1 MHFIINLTML
11 DICSMVINNIFMIIT
26 HHREKIIN
34 SIIYFAKN
42 TKYCGK
48 TKLLKL
54 LYFLDF
60 FHFKQTGKSVTG
72 LEYFAWNMGPV
83 PKVLFEELSGNIKPD
98 MKNAIEDL
106 PVEGFQQIKP
116 KKKFEDKY
124 FSKKE
129 IKLLKDIS
137 FIFQDAKAD
146 DMVESTHLKNE
157 PWDRTLKEKGEFQK
171 IDYMLSIDS
180 ELVSLSYNEAR
191 DRMEE
196 ISEVHKLF
204 GAD

>member
-1 MHFIINLTML
+1 MVL
-11 DICSMVINNIFMIIT
+11 DFWSMVADITYMIIT
-26 HHREKIIN
+26 HHRKKLIN
-34 SIIYFAKN
+34 AIIYFAKN

-72 LEYFAWNMGPV
+72 LDYFAWEMGPV
-83 PKVLFEELSGNIKPD
+83 PKVLFEELSGNMKPD
-98 MKNAIEDL
+98 MKDAINEL
-106 PVEGFQQIKP
+106 PTEGFQQIRP
-116 KKKFEDKY
+116 KKKFDDVY
-124 FSKKE
+124 FSKREK
-129 IKLLKDIS
+129 KLLEDIS
-137 FIFQDAKAD
+137 FIFRDAKAE
-146 DMVESTHLKNE
+146 DMVESTHLKNK

-180 ELVSLSYNEAR
+180 GIECLSYDEAKE
-191 DRMEE
+191 RMQE
-196 ISEVHKLF
+196 ISEVRQLF